1 MAPLIKIEFP
11 DFSSTILQKLNQQR
25 QQGQLCD
32 VSIVVQGHI
41 FRAHKAVLAASS
53 PYFCDQVLLKNS
65 RRIVLPDVMN
75 PRVFEN
81 ILLSSY
87 TGRLV
92 MPAPEI
98 VSYLTAASFLQMW
111 HVVDK
116 CTEVL
121 EGNPT
126 VLCQKL
132 NHGSDHQSPSSS
144 NYNGLVESFELGTGG
159 QTDFPKAQELRD
171 GENEEGSTKDEL
183 SSQLTEQ
190 EYLPSNSSTE
200 HDRLSTEMAS
210 QDGEEGASDNTEFHY
225 TRPLYSKPS
234 IMAHKRWIHVKPE
247 RLEQACEGMDVY
259 ASYDEHQ
266 VTESINTMQ
275 TEHLVQ
281 PSGVEEDFQIVEK
294 KVEAEFDEQ
303 AEESN
308 YDEQVDFYG
317 SSMEEFSGERL
328 DGNLMGHRQEAAL
341 TAGYR
346 FSTTDKLY
354 PCQCGK
360 SFTHKSQRD
369 RHMSMH
375 LGLRPY
381 GCGVC
386 GKKFKMKHHLVGHMK
401 IHTGIKPYECNICG
415 RCSPYQG
422 PSGRH
427 SEAVSALG
435 AEHHPGGAEVS
446 PHLECGGDKLLEL
459 DRPSEPL
466 RGSKSYDAVVFDVL
480 KVTPEEFASQ
490 ITLMDIPVFKAIQPE
505 ELASCGWSKKDKH
518 SLAPNVVAFTRR
530 FNQVSFWVVREIL
543 TAQTLKIRAEIL
555 SHFVKIAKKLLELN
569 NLHSLMS
576 VVSALQSAPIFR
588 LTKTWAL
595 LNRKDK
601 TTFEKLDY
609 LMSKEDNYKRTRD
622 YIRSLKMAPS
632 IPYLGIYLLDLI
644 YIDSAYPASGSIME
658 NEQRSNQMNNI
669 LRIIADL
676 QVSCSYDHLTTLP
689 HVQKYL
695 KSVRYIEELQKFV
708 EDDNYKLSLRIEP
721 GSSSPRLVSSKEDL
735 AGDCHDV
742 WTALEGRRQIL
753 ALVIYDPNGNGS
765 HLPVST
771 LSPALLLAPVQP
783 VPRHRKSHSLG
794 NNMMCQLSVVESKSA
809 TFPSEKARHLLD
821 DSVLE
826 SRSPRRDLALTS
838 STAITNGP
846 SLGGPQMD
854 NRAQCASVLELCQ
867 NVVSAGDQGLVTGS
881 PGEQAPLL
889 EAAMLTDVCSFSRQA
904 GKLPICPRDARRHE
918 MIKAGPSTEP
928 DESSSPCQPGA
939 VSTESSATV
948 PTMEGPL
955 RRKTLLKEGRKPAL
969 SSWTRKHYKSTP
981 GKKVSI
987 VGWMV
992 QLPDDPEHPD
1002 IFQLNNPDKGNV
1014 YKFQAGSR
1022 FHAILWH
1029 KHLDDACKSSRPQ
1042 VPANLMSFE

>member
-1 MAPLIKIEFP
+1 MYKRNGLMASVLVTSATPQG
-11 DFSSTILQKLNQQR
+11 SS
-25 QQGQLCD
+25 
-32 VSIVVQGHI
+32 
-41 FRAHKAVLAASS
+41 SS
-53 PYFCDQVLLKNS
+53 DS
-65 RRIVLPDVMN
+65 
-75 PRVFEN
+75 
-81 ILLSSY
+81 
-87 TGRLV
+87 
-92 MPAPEI
+92 
-98 VSYLTAASFLQMW
+98 
-111 HVVDK
+111 
-116 CTEVL
+116 L
-121 EGNPT
+121 EG
-126 VLCQKL
+126 
-132 NHGSDHQSPSSS
+132 QSC
-144 NYNGLVESFELGTGG
+144 
-159 QTDFPKAQELRD
+159 D
-171 GENEEGSTKDEL
+171 
-183 SSQLTEQ
+183 
-190 EYLPSNSSTE
+190 
-200 HDRLSTEMAS
+200 
-210 QDGEEGASDNTEFHY
+210 
-225 TRPLYSKPS
+225 
-234 IMAHKRWIHVKPE
+234 
-247 RLEQACEGMDVY
+247 Y
-259 ASYDEHQ
+259 A
-266 VTESINTMQ
+266 
-275 TEHLVQ
+275 
-281 PSGVEEDFQIVEK
+281 
-294 KVEAEFDEQ
+294 
-303 AEESN
+303 
-308 YDEQVDFYG
+308 
-317 SSMEEFSGERL
+317 
-328 DGNLMGHRQEAAL
+328 
-341 TAGYR
+341 
-346 FSTTDKLY
+346 
-354 PCQCGK
+354 
-360 SFTHKSQRD
+360 
-369 RHMSMH
+369 
-375 LGLRPY
+375 
-381 GCGVC
+381 
-386 GKKFKMKHHLVGHMK
+386 
-401 IHTGIKPYECNICG
+401 
-415 RCSPYQG
+415 
-422 PSGRH
+422 
-427 SEAVSALG
+427 
-435 AEHHPGGAEVS
+435 
-446 PHLECGGDKLLEL
+446 
-459 DRPSEPL
+459 
-466 RGSKSYDAVVFDVL
+466 SKSYDAVVFDVL

-505 ELASCGWSKKDKH
+505 ELASCGWSKKEKH

-609 LMSKEDNYKRTRD
+609 LMSKEDNYKRTRE
-622 YIRSLKMAPS
+622 YIRSLKMVPS

-735 AGDCHDV
+735 AGPS
-742 WTALEGRRQIL
+742 TGTSSARFGRRPTCPD
-753 ALVIYDPNGNGS
+753 ASVAGS
-765 HLPVST
+765 LPT
-771 LSPALLLAPVQP
+771 PP

-826 SRSPRRDLALTS
+826 PRSPRRGLSLTS
-838 STAITNGP
+838 SSAVTNGL
-846 SLGGPQMD
+846 SLG
-854 NRAQCASVLELCQ
+854 S
-867 NVVSAGDQGLVTGS
+867 S
-881 PGEQAPLL
+881 
-889 EAAMLTDVCSFSRQA
+889 
-904 GKLPICPRDARRHE
+904 
-918 MIKAGPSTEP
+918 
-928 DESSSPCQPGA
+928 ESSEFSEEMSSGLESRGRLYATLGPNWRVPVRNSPRTRSCVYSPTGPCICA
-939 VSTESSATV
+939 LGSSAAV

-969 SSWTRKHYKSTP
+969 SSWTRYWVTLSGSTLLYYGAKSLRGTDRKHYKSTP
-981 GKKVSI
+981 GKKVSV

-1029 KHLDDACKSSRPQ
+1029 KHLDDACKSNRPQ